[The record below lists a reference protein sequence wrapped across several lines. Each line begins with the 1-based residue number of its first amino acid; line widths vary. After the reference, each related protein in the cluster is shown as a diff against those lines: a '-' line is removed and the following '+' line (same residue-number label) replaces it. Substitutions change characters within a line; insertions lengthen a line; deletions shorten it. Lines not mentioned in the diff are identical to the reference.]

1 MLINAEPC
9 IGCGNCVAC
18 CPVGAIF
25 TTQKKSAKAEE
36 IRAVYLEECVEC
48 GTCLRA
54 SICPVDAIFQQTS
67 DWHERRAAFSNP
79 ITEHKKTHI
88 VGRGTEE
95 MKTNELTHRFV
106 TGQVGVAIEMGRPG
120 TGARLRET
128 CPEKKSAVT
137 SGGRVATT
145 A

>member
-1 MLINAEPC
+1 MAPAFAL
-9 IGCGNCVAC
+9 
-18 CPVGAIF
+18 
-25 TTQKKSAKAEE
+25 QSALWMPFFNKPQN
-36 IRAVYLEECVEC
+36 
-48 GTCLRA
+48 G
-54 SICPVDAIFQQTS
+54 
-67 DWHERRAAFSNP
+67 HETVRAAFSNP